1 MKVDLINLDEIRKM
15 IDNEVSQQT
24 MKNFF
29 DYIPF
34 KYFYIEKI
42 NNKFI
47 LRTHK
52 EYNII
57 NLGLLYSSFL

>member
-1 MKVDLINLDEIRKM
+1 MKVDLINLDKIRKM

-29 DYIPF
+29 DYLPF

-42 NNKFI
+42 NDKFI
-47 LRTHK
+47 LRTHFPLIK
-52 EYNII
+52 NII
-57 NLGLLYSSFL
+57 

>member
-42 NNKFI
+42 NDKFI
-47 LRTHK
+47 LRTHFPLIK
-52 EYNII
+52 NII
-57 NLGLLYSSFL
+57 S